1 MGATGLKG
9 TWHVTLPAALPG
21 YVAGLQQG
29 WAFSWRSLMA
39 AEIIAVGGTIGFGLG
54 SMLNQGRDLADM
66 TIVMSAILL
75 ILAVGILI
83 ELLVFAPIEKRLLRR
98 RGLLAGSTR

>member
-1 MGATGLKG
+1 
-9 TWHVTLPAALPG
+9 
-21 YVAGLQQG
+21 
-29 WAFSWRSLMA
+29 MA

-83 ELLVFAPIEKRLLRR
+83 ELLVFGPVEKRLLQR
-98 RGLLAGSTR
+98 RGLLSGSTR

>member
-1 MGATGLKG
+1 
-9 TWHVTLPAALPG
+9 
-21 YVAGLQQG
+21 
-29 WAFSWRSLMA
+29 
-39 AEIIAVGGTIGFGLG
+39 
-54 SMLNQGRDLADM
+54 MLNQGRDLADM